1 MLACMAE
8 LRIRTTIIQQGPA
21 AEIPLTEEQ
30 VTSLGG
36 ARNAPVTVTIGDRTA
51 RLRIGQMGGR
61 SMVGLSRAARAEL
74 GIEYG
79 DEVEAVVA
87 LDTAE
92 RAVELP
98 SELASALAED
108 PAAHAAFEALAP
120 SKRKEMARSIA
131 EAKAAETKQRRLEK
145 ALTQLRELAAG

>member
-1 MLACMAE
+1 MSVV
-8 LRIRTTIIQQGPA
+8 RIRTTIIQEGPA
-21 AEIPLTEEQ
+21 ASIPLTEAQ
-30 VTSLGG
+30 VSSLGG

-79 DEVEAVVA
+79 DEVEADIA

-92 RAVELP
+92 RLTELP
-98 SELASALAED
+98 PELEAALATD
-108 PAAHAAFEALAP
+108 SGAKAAFEALAP
-120 SKRKEMARSIA
+120 SRRKEMARAIA
-131 EAKAAETKQRRLEK
+131 EAKAEETRQRRLEK
-145 ALTQLRELAAG
+145 ALEQLRAAG